1 MGLDDYP
8 IPLFEGFKS
17 SPDSKMI
24 AVTSYSVIMPKF
36 LYYCQYDTYKWQQA
50 HWAPTYLRLF
60 NINCTKTDMHNKAKE
75 NTINWFLGIICLF
88 GKKLMW

>member
-36 LYYCQYDTYKWQQA
+36 LYYCQYDTYK
-50 HWAPTYLRLF
+50 
-60 NINCTKTDMHNKAKE
+60 
-75 NTINWFLGIICLF
+75 
-88 GKKLMW
+88 